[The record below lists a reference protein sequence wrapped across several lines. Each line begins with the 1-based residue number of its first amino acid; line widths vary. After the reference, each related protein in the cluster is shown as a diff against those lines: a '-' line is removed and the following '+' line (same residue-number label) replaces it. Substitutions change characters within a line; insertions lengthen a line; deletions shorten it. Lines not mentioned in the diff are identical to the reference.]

1 MSNVQMF
8 VIFQIIYKTKYSDR
22 LKSFIQKS
30 LKFIKRFNSLAH
42 HIDYNKTIISQLIS
56 HLNKY
61 INKTKKNDAYVT
73 TVFCR
78 MNIEKPLK
86 MLTMANNN
94 RYESEELYNSNVKEV
109 REMINENKELK
120 NLLFLF

>member
-1 MSNVQMF
+1 M
-8 VIFQIIYKTKYSDR
+8 
-22 LKSFIQKS
+22 
-30 LKFIKRFNSLAH
+30 
-42 HIDYNKTIISQLIS
+42 
-56 HLNKY
+56 
-61 INKTKKNDAYVT
+61 T

-94 RYESEELYNSNVKEV
+94 RYESEEFYNSNVKEV